1 MARLMFRVSPKAS
14 DALDERLSRLKVT
27 LDAFNKAFPQVSKE
41 STGSSAFSWRS
52 LSQTVLR
59 LKSQHDSKYES
70 GFYGKSKRTFHSV
83 CSKINDH
90 TNVLKILPQGEKYVA
105 PICGSLELI
114 FKVSSVSES
123 QCSLN
128 IDPQASVN
136 YEHVG
141 EEFGESLKEIDDIVR
156 SVRKELSL
164 CQGIDVTGWA
174 IELCCY
180 IIEFLAFPFQWY
192 TQNAGKRLRASLNEH
207 LADKYKGPVKQI
219 RRLSK
224 LIQRNLDVQTAER
237 VAGLEKVI
245 PLLSASIQ
253 EARLYQKYYRW
264 TDADELPAKY
274 VTALEQ
280 HRNIL
285 KNNQDELLVKMSEL
299 LEHKKIGML
308 FRPLADREVSR
319 FFEER
324 ASYMSESVVRAQEED
339 CQPFG
344 SRSVS
349 GQLFETEGEVVVA
362 SNVLDVYFDMDQI
375 RPEMPVENIFIEGKA
390 ARALQ
395 SWTADRS
402 AAFLGIFGPSTTPHQ
417 DPARMLMSNYI
428 RVAAASGILCIS
440 YFCDITH
447 EAPPAGRTRET
458 VGLTQ
463 LMYALLKQLVGHLP
477 ARLPYG
483 HSLSR
488 ARFDAL
494 DGTLS
499 TWPAALT
506 LFEELVAMAASPYL
520 LFAIYGIEQLEDA
533 HTAEP
538 LESMMAT
545 FRRLNEVETKGPKL
559 KILFTTSGKSQVLGD
574 CLNQGEVCDISR
586 GSTARKPGKSGKGRR
601 RVADDEFDE
610 E

>member
-1 MARLMFRVSPKAS
+1 
-14 DALDERLSRLKVT
+14 
-27 LDAFNKAFPQVSKE
+27 
-41 STGSSAFSWRS
+41 
-52 LSQTVLR
+52 
-59 LKSQHDSKYES
+59 
-70 GFYGKSKRTFHSV
+70 
-83 CSKINDH
+83 
-90 TNVLKILPQGEKYVA
+90 
-105 PICGSLELI
+105 
-114 FKVSSVSES
+114 
-123 QCSLN
+123 
-128 IDPQASVN
+128 
-136 YEHVG
+136 
-141 EEFGESLKEIDDIVR
+141 VR

-224 LIQRNLDVQTAER
+224 LIKRNLDVQTAER
-237 VAGLEKVI
+237 VAGLEKVV
-245 PLLSASIQ
+245 PLLSISIQ
-253 EARLYQKYYRW
+253 EARLYHQKYYQW
-264 TDADELPAKY
+264 ADTDELPVKY

-285 KNNQDELLVKMSEL
+285 RNNQNELLVKMSEL
-299 LEHKKIGML
+299 LEHNKIGML
-308 FRPLADREVSR
+308 LRPLADGEVSR

-324 ASYMSESVVRAQEED
+324 ATYMNESVVRVQEED
-339 CQPFG
+339 YQPFG

-349 GQLFETEGEVVVA
+349 GQLFETEGEVVIA
-362 SNVLDVYFDMDQI
+362 SNVLDAYFDLDQI
-375 RPEMPVENIFIEGKA
+375 RPDMPVENIFIEGKA

-395 SWTADRS
+395 SWTANES
-402 AAFLGIFGPSTTPHQ
+402 ASVLGIFGPPTAPHQ

-428 RVAAASGILCIS
+428 RVAATSGILCIS

-447 EAPPAGRTRET
+447 EDPPEDRTRET

-463 LMYALLKQLVGHLP
+463 LMYALLKQLVGYLP

-494 DGTLS
+494 DGTLK

-506 LFEELVAMAASPYL
+506 LFEEIVAMASSPYL
-520 LFAIYGIEQLEDA
+520 LFAIYGIEQIEDVD
-533 HTAEP
+533 TIVP

-545 FRRLNEVETKGPKL
+545 LRRLNEAETKGPKL
-559 KILFTTSGKSQVLGD
+559 KVLFATSGKSQVLGD
-574 CLNQGEVCDISR
+574 CLHEDEICDISR
-586 GSTARKPGKSGKGRR
+586 GSTARRPGKSGKGRR
-601 RVADDEFDE
+601 RVADVEFDE